1 MDLRQLRY
9 LVTLAEEL
17 HFRRAAEREHI
28 AQSAFSRQIQRLERE
43 LGVRLLDRSGR
54 QVALTQAGLAVVE
67 EAHRALAAVD
77 RVVAVAARAA
87 HAEVGELG
95 VGFVTATAPELIP
108 QILRAFTGR
117 HPEIRLRLRE
127 RSFADP
133 SAGLRER
140 LVDAAFVWLPI
151 QQIDGV
157 CLEPLLQEPRLAV
170 LPRGHPLAGAG
181 RLSIRQLLGE
191 TWCRPETNDPVWT
204 DFWLAGSHRGG
215 VPPQLGP
222 GAATL
227 DGLLQAVA
235 AGQGVGLAPSFAVR
249 FHSRPEVVFREVADI
264 EPAVVAFAWLER
276 SSGPLVRTLLDVA
289 RDQADAASA
298 APPARP
304 GTAST

>member
-43 LGVRLLDRSGR
+43 LGVRLLDRSTR

-67 EAHRALAAVD
+67 EARRALVAID
-77 RVVAVAARAA
+77 RVPAVARRAARA
-87 HAEVGELG
+87 ELGELS

-108 QILRAFTGR
+108 RTLRAFTQR
-117 HPEIRLRLRE
+117 HPDIKLHLRE
-127 RSFADP
+127 RGFADP

-140 LVDAAFVWLPI
+140 LVDVAFVWPPI
-151 QQIDGV
+151 QQLDGV
-157 CLEPLLQEPRLAV
+157 RMEPLLQEPRLAV
-170 LPRGHPLAGAG
+170 LPRDHPLAAAE
-181 RLSIRQLLGE
+181 RLSIRQLLDE
-191 TWCRPETNDPVWT
+191 TWCRPETNDPVWA
-204 DFWLAGSHRGG
+204 DFWVAGSHRGG
-215 VPPQLGP
+215 VPARLGDC
-222 GAATL
+222 AATM

-235 AGQGVGLAPSFAVR
+235 AGQGIALVPRFAVQLHR
-249 FHSRPEVVFREVADI
+249 WPEVVFLEVVDV
-264 EPAVVAFAWLER
+264 EPATAALAWLER
-276 SSGPLVRTLLDVA
+276 SSSPLVNALLDVA

-298 APPARP
+298 APVVRP